1 MKKTTTVKKEKD
13 FYNIEI
19 IIDDVAIIKS
29 SISGKNGL
37 LNIKSNQLIG
47 EFGYYEMLYNTDKKF
62 YMQFKTLNNEQFLN
76 IYDVLKHC
84 FMIYNYKIVK
94 RYGNTLLVKEND
106 SDKLHFLDMSNIRDE
121 NNIFNLEIDDVECLD
136 FRGNINFMLSKNNS
150 KALYKFSTGLVTNFE
165 YDDIKRENG
174 VTFFYKNNKIR
185 FSCDGEPKFI
195 SKEFDEISF
204 RRNLLYCKD
213 GKEAYIYEMMLHNKK
228 KLIYKT
234 EKSAKFVVEFPYDNL
249 TESYENL
256 FIEEDENHKK
266 SLISSKNYTDTEKI
280 ETKVL
285 ANDCDEIR
293 LNKNYEYQFI
303 FQFCLEKNGK
313 QELFL
318 YDSHNSK
325 SMGSYDNIEYFGN
338 DKFALSNGKS
348 TDIVDI
354 TINKDPRMII
364 KNCRIINVT
373 RNAII
378 FSQKSVLNMKLV
390 GLYYYYSTNDFTNR
404 YYNNIIKPTHD
415 YIRPRSRYLYE
426 VEDNK
431 KKGIYHLGKL
441 IIPIEYDDISLSY
454 SPEYK
459 NIDDAKD
466 IYFALKKENSTI
478 LAKRKNYHFKDTDES
493 VKLEELGEYK
503 DVLFFKDIIVLKKLL
518 NTLIYDYNGK
528 LLGKFPFGTTVTSFD
543 ISKDKY
549 KPRIIYCINNDYYFY
564 KDGFLEKY
572 YKEDVDICLAT
583 YETDNELFEV
593 SSRRSD
599 VLEGFTNYIDSM
611 EDDLGETSLRELSK
625 DENELEL
632 KNKYPS
638 LVLKKVKKKEVR

>member
-1 MKKTTTVKKEKD
+1 
-13 FYNIEI
+13 
-19 IIDDVAIIKS
+19 
-29 SISGKNGL
+29 
-37 LNIKSNQLIG
+37 
-47 EFGYYEMLYNTDKKF
+47 
-62 YMQFKTLNNEQFLN
+62 
-76 IYDVLKHC
+76 
-84 FMIYNYKIVK
+84 
-94 RYGNTLLVKEND
+94 
-106 SDKLHFLDMSNIRDE
+106 
-121 NNIFNLEIDDVECLD
+121 
-136 FRGNINFMLSKNNS
+136 
-150 KALYKFSTGLVTNFE
+150 
-165 YDDIKRENG
+165 
-174 VTFFYKNNKIR
+174 
-185 FSCDGEPKFI
+185 
-195 SKEFDEISF
+195 
-204 RRNLLYCKD
+204 
-213 GKEAYIYEMMLHNKK
+213 
-228 KLIYKT
+228 
-234 EKSAKFVVEFPYDNL
+234 
-249 TESYENL
+249 
-256 FIEEDENHKK
+256 
-266 SLISSKNYTDTEKI
+266 
-280 ETKVL
+280 
-285 ANDCDEIR
+285 
-293 LNKNYEYQFI
+293 
-303 FQFCLEKNGK
+303 
-313 QELFL
+313 
-318 YDSHNSK
+318 
-325 SMGSYDNIEYFGN
+325 
-338 DKFALSNGKS
+338 
-348 TDIVDI
+348 
-354 TINKDPRMII
+354 
-364 KNCRIINVT
+364 
-373 RNAII
+373 
-378 FSQKSVLNMKLV
+378 MKLV

-503 DVLFFKDIIVLKKLL
+503 DVLFFKDIIVVKKLL

-549 KPRIIYCINNDYYFY
+549 KPRIIYCINNDYCFY
-564 KDGFLEKY
+564 KDVFLEKY
-572 YKEDVDICLAT
+572 YKEDVDIYFAT

-593 SSRRSD
+593 SSHRSD

-611 EDDLGETSLRELSK
+611 EDDLGEASLRELSK